1 MTLSTSSVPSAL
13 GPTGLYGRRQEIAAV
28 ESLVGRVRD
37 GHGGVLVLAAPPGL
51 GRTALVEHARA
62 ICGPVPSV
70 QPTAPTLLT
79 ELAHEGPQLVC
90 IDDVHRWDAASRG
103 ALSADLR
110 HVSASAP
117 VAVFLTLAEHRTG
130 ADEFAGPTTLRLGPL
145 DDSAAAALL
154 DRLTGGAA
162 DPVVGAWLLREAV
175 GNPRLLTALVAALTP
190 GQLTGRTPLPDPL
203 PGGENLLGDYA
214 LRIDELPGAARAL
227 LLLAAAAG
235 EHEPDG
241 AGADLALVL
250 RAGGDPAALAPA
262 EAAGIVVKAG
272 GRIHF
277 THALLRRATLRRAP
291 LARRRAAHLRLARVC
306 RDRLPRLVQLACAAD
321 DHDARL
327 AGSLAAAATA
337 HPPHAERSAAL
348 ARAAALTADTESRT
362 DRLAEAAEAARLAG
376 DPVRA
381 RALLAQTGAV
391 PAHGGVHRV
400 RGLLALADGPADDAR
415 ESLLTAAALL
425 PPARAR
431 RALIGAAE
439 AAWAMGDAAAYREA
453 MTRLPA
459 CDDDPMLEA
468 YRAGMCAVLAGR
480 SAEGHALLR
489 RCLDGLG
496 GAGGSGRAGGVG
508 QASEPGELLR
518 AGAAALVVG
527 EVETACEAGARAL
540 AAVRTYGPEVLLPR
554 ALEHLA
560 YGELRAGRHTS
571 ARAHALE
578 GLRAAHRI
586 GQPNVAASLHAVL
599 ALAASVEGGAEP
611 CASHAAAAAAG
622 AGPHGLTQAAT
633 LAVWAVARTELAAGR
648 PADAAAR
655 LAPLV
660 APGPRRGH
668 FAVRMLA
675 VPCFVEAAVQV
686 GRTAEARHAT
696 TEFTRWTEAT
706 ADRLASA
713 QLARCRA
720 LLCPPQQAA
729 AAYESALA
737 HHDRLPG
744 EFERGRTQLLYGQ
757 WLRRRRRTREARGP
771 LRDAL
776 VSFERCGARVWADRS
791 RAELR
796 AAGEAVAG
804 RPRPGPL
811 ATLTPQQQRIARHVA
826 EGATNREVAMR
837 LSVSHR
843 TVDHHLRNVF
853 AALGVRSRVEL
864 SRLLAGEPG
873 SGVVSVG

>member
-1 MTLSTSSVPSAL
+1 MSPELF
-13 GPTGLYGRRQEIAAV
+13 GRREEIAAV
-28 ESLVGRVRD
+28 ESLVGRVRA
-37 GHGGVLVLAAPPGL
+37 GHGGVLVLTAQPGL
-51 GRTALVEHARA
+51 GRTALVEYARA
-62 ICGPVPSV
+62 VCGPVPSAR
-70 QPTAPTLLT
+70 PTVPTR
-79 ELAHEGPQLVC
+79 LANEAGGPRLVC
-90 IDDVHRWDAASRG
+90 VDDVHRWDPASRA
-103 ALSADLR
+103 ALATDLR
-110 HVSASAP
+110 GVSTSP
-117 VAVFLTLAEHRTG
+117 SVAVLLTLAEHRVG
-130 ADEFAGPTTLRLGPL
+130 ADEFAGLAALRLGPL
-145 DDSAAAALL
+145 DDGAAAALL
-154 DRLTGGAA
+154 DRLTLGTG
-162 DPVVGAWLLREAV
+162 DPVVGAWLVREAA

-203 PGGENLLGDYA
+203 PGGEDLLGDHA
-214 LRIDELPGAARAL
+214 LRVDELPGPARDL
-227 LLLAAAAG
+227 LLLAAAAA

-250 RAGGDPAALAPA
+250 RAGGDPEGLPPA
-262 EAAGIVVKAG
+262 EAAAIVVKAG
-272 GRIHF
+272 GRLHF
-277 THALLRRATLRRAP
+277 TDPLLRRAVLRRAP
-291 LARRRAAHLRLARVC
+291 LARRRAAHLRLARAG
-306 RDRLPRLVQLACAAD
+306 RDRLPRLIQLACAAD
-321 DHDARL
+321 DHNARL
-327 AGSLAAAATA
+327 AASLAAAAAA
-337 HPPHAERSAAL
+337 HRPHAERSTAL

-362 DRLAEAAEAARLAG
+362 DLLAEAAEAARLAG

-381 RALLAQTGAV
+381 RALLARAGAV

-453 MTRLPA
+453 MTRLPV
-459 CDDDPMLEA
+459 CDDDPTLEA
-468 YRAGMCAVLAGR
+468 YRTGMCAVLAGR
-480 SAEGHALLR
+480 TAEGHALLR
-489 RCLDGLG
+489 RCLGVLR
-496 GAGGSGRAGGVG
+496 GAGALGAATQTPEAYGAGL
-508 QASEPGELLR
+508 PGGLLR
-518 AGAAALVVG
+518 AGVAALVVG
-527 EVETACEAGARAL
+527 EVETACEAGVRAL
-540 AAVRTYGPEVLLPR
+540 AVVRAYGPEVLLPR

-586 GQPNVAASLHAVL
+586 GQPNVAVSLHAVL
-599 ALAASVEGGAEP
+599 ALAASVEGDAEA
-611 CASHAAAAAAG
+611 CASHAAATAAG

-655 LAPLV
+655 LGPLV

-686 GRTAEARHAT
+686 GRVAEARRAT
-696 TEFTRWTEAT
+696 AEFTHWSETT
-706 ADRLASA
+706 ADGLTTA

-720 LLCPPQQAA
+720 LLTPAQLAA
-729 AAYESALA
+729 AAYESAVA

-776 VSFERCGARVWADRS
+776 VSFERCGARAWADRS

-804 RPRPGPL
+804 EPSPGPL

-826 EGATNREVAMR
+826 EGATNREVAVR

-864 SRLLAGEPG
+864 SRLLAGEG
-873 SGVVSVG
+873 GVVPVG